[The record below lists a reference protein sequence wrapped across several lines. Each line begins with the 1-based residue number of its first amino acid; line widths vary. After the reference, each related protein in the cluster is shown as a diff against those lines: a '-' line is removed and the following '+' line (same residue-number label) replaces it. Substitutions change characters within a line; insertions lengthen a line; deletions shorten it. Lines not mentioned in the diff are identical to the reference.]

1 MNVFQKYTLASLRK
15 NRVRTTV
22 TLIGIILSM
31 AMLTAVT
38 QGAQSGLNYLVRS
51 ETAQVG
57 AFHGFWCEVDQQD
70 VASLTQAKGIK
81 RTATWRRV
89 GFAQLSEERYLQIE
103 SLPEDLG
110 DMVSVKLSAGRMPE
124 NEHELLIP
132 SDLSQYADEPMHVG
146 DTVTLASGERMLDG
160 EYLNATAPYTKG
172 ETLENLTE
180 RTYTVV
186 GIYERL
192 DYVIRWNVSESAC
205 SCIALTVGAA
215 QGRATVFYTVDRPTA
230 FYDVMYE
237 NMKSGILYSWTPH
250 SDLLTYSG
258 SFRNGNLT
266 KMLYGLVA
274 VLLALIAFGSIS
286 LIYNSFSI
294 SVNERTRQFGILKSV
309 GATKKQLRGAVLF
322 EALILCAVAIPV
334 GAFAGCTG
342 IGITLW
348 CLRDSFSNLLD
359 SGSAVQMK
367 LAISWQG
374 LAISALSCLAVAL
387 ISAWVPAK
395 RAMSVSPITAIRQA
409 DDFKISEREVRVS
422 RVTKK
427 LFGFEG
433 VMAAKN
439 FKRNRKRYRS
449 TVVSLFLSVTLF
461 ISASSFCYYLTESV
475 DSVGSEA
482 NGADLSLYIDCPDR
496 TPEKLCDLISS
507 ADAVRRVL
515 YESSAAYDLQI
526 PQDLLSEAYLEL
538 YADRAVDS
546 EIGLSI
552 CFLADDAYLS
562 FCRENGID
570 GERYLR
576 AEEPMALLYNQG
588 VCYRE
593 VGTSDYVWSVYTLLR
608 ADGTRGTYRSV
619 SVRSRWNELYYFGM
633 RNDSGEYLYFTETD
647 YAAYKSAQSGEEREE
662 ILSRATAVSAD
673 QAETVTEFTLG
684 GTIDAVPFGF
694 SSERPFLLYPYSRGE
709 EVCNCDLTEYGVSFY
724 VEAPDHG
731 AAYESLKGLLLQAG
745 VDSSNLVDLVADRE
759 AMRSTVTVVNVFSYG
774 FIVLISLIAVA
785 NVFNTISTNVALRR
799 REFAMMKSVGL
810 TARGLRKM
818 LNYECLIYGSRG
830 LALGLPVSFLATV
843 AIWRIV
849 GQAVQQPFKLPW
861 NAIAIA
867 VCSVFAVVFAT
878 MLYAM
883 HKLRGDDPVETL
895 KNENL

>member
-286 LIYNSFSI
+286 LIYN
-294 SVNERTRQFGILKSV
+294 
-309 GATKKQLRGAVLF
+309 
-322 EALILCAVAIPV
+322 C
-334 GAFAGCTG
+334 
-342 IGITLW
+342 
-348 CLRDSFSNLLD
+348 
-359 SGSAVQMK
+359 
-367 LAISWQG
+367 
-374 LAISALSCLAVAL
+374 
-387 ISAWVPAK
+387 
-395 RAMSVSPITAIRQA
+395 
-409 DDFKISEREVRVS
+409 
-422 RVTKK
+422 
-427 LFGFEG
+427 
-433 VMAAKN
+433 
-439 FKRNRKRYRS
+439 
-449 TVVSLFLSVTLF
+449 
-461 ISASSFCYYLTESV
+461 
-475 DSVGSEA
+475 
-482 NGADLSLYIDCPDR
+482 
-496 TPEKLCDLISS
+496 
-507 ADAVRRVL
+507 
-515 YESSAAYDLQI
+515 
-526 PQDLLSEAYLEL
+526 
-538 YADRAVDS
+538 
-546 EIGLSI
+546 
-552 CFLADDAYLS
+552 
-562 FCRENGID
+562 
-570 GERYLR
+570 
-576 AEEPMALLYNQG
+576 
-588 VCYRE
+588 
-593 VGTSDYVWSVYTLLR
+593 
-608 ADGTRGTYRSV
+608 
-619 SVRSRWNELYYFGM
+619 
-633 RNDSGEYLYFTETD
+633 
-647 YAAYKSAQSGEEREE
+647 
-662 ILSRATAVSAD
+662 
-673 QAETVTEFTLG
+673 
-684 GTIDAVPFGF
+684 
-694 SSERPFLLYPYSRGE
+694 
-709 EVCNCDLTEYGVSFY
+709 
-724 VEAPDHG
+724 
-731 AAYESLKGLLLQAG
+731 
-745 VDSSNLVDLVADRE
+745 
-759 AMRSTVTVVNVFSYG
+759 
-774 FIVLISLIAVA
+774 
-785 NVFNTISTNVALRR
+785 
-799 REFAMMKSVGL
+799 
-810 TARGLRKM
+810 
-818 LNYECLIYGSRG
+818 
-830 LALGLPVSFLATV
+830 
-843 AIWRIV
+843 
-849 GQAVQQPFKLPW
+849 
-861 NAIAIA
+861 
-867 VCSVFAVVFAT
+867 
-878 MLYAM
+878 
-883 HKLRGDDPVETL
+883 GDDPVETL